1 MNALRARAAPA
12 DLVIA
17 IGSSTGGPEAVVA
30 VLSRMPK
37 ESPPIVL
44 VQHMPEHFTAKFA
57 QRLDSI
63 LAVRVKEAVDG
74 DVVLPGLVLIAP
86 GTTHHMTLRREA
98 QGLVVRLDTTAP
110 IMHHRPSVDNLFHSC
125 ARVLGRSAVGV
136 ILTGMGSDGARGM
149 LAMRQAGAQ
158 TIAQDEKTSLVYGM
172 PMEAA
177 ALGAASYVLPLNEIG
192 VAALRL
198 AQGGRKVTAA

>member
-1 MNALRARAAPA
+1 M
-12 DLVIA
+12 
-17 IGSSTGGPEAVVA
+17 A

-37 ESPPIVL
+37 DSPPIVL
-44 VQHMPEHFTAKFA
+44 VQHMPELFTAKFA
-57 QRLDSI
+57 LRLDAS

-74 DVVLPGLVLIAP
+74 DLVQPGLVLIAP
-86 GTTHHMTLRREA
+86 GTTHHMTLKREA
-98 QGLVVRLDTTAP
+98 KGLVVRLDTTAP

-125 ARVLGRSAVGV
+125 ARELGRSAVGV

-177 ALGAASYVLPLNEIG
+177 ALGAASFVLPLSEIG
-192 VAALRL
+192 TAALRL
-198 AQGGRKVTAA
+198 AQGGRKVSAA